1 MEEKKKNHKLYR
13 DTKLFFFF
21 NVVLHSEPN
30 GFSFLFSH
38 ELSSVARGTDLLKA
52 GRERGWEREVG
63 ARSWLGQ
70 GGSNASLHS
79 PNSEARELSLWGGER
94 EGTSGGNA
102 EAVGGGG
109 EARRAGGGRGDRWA
123 GGKGNQAS
131 GQ

>member
-1 MEEKKKNHKLYR
+1 MVFP
-13 DTKLFFFF
+13 FFSRTSCP
-21 NVVLHSEPN
+21 VWQE
-30 GFSFLFSH
+30 
-38 ELSSVARGTDLLKA
+38 
-52 GRERGWEREVG
+52 GRICSRQGGKEVG
-63 ARSWLGQ
+63 KERLEPDPGWGR